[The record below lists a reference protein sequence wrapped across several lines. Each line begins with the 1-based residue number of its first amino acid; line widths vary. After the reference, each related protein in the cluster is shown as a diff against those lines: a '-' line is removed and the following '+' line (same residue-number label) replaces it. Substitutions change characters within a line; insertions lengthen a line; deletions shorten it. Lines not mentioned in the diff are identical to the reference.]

1 MTMVSN
7 IQTRRGNTM
16 LHNVFPITIC
26 INIYVSKG
34 LSAPLPVDS
43 CGILK
48 RQKVFHALLV
58 VLDHTFSEGHLCV
71 GFH

>member
-16 LHNVFPITIC
+16 LHDVFPITIC

-48 RQKVFHALLV
+48 RQKVFHA
-58 VLDHTFSEGHLCV
+58 
-71 GFH
+71 